1 MRTLILALMFTAG
14 NASAQSYLPDY
25 EPDYEP
31 DYKPRLSDDRPI
43 GTNRFLVPDLRNDES
58 VTVVERE
65 VPDIWRRA
73 AGESGA
79 TKKVTKIYRQED
91 KVSLIDEVLG
101 W

>member
-14 NASAQSYLPDY
+14 SASAQSYLPDY

-31 DYKPRLSDDRPI
+31 DWKPRLSDDSLVS
-43 GTNRFLVPDLRNDES
+43 NRVLVPDLKNDES

-79 TKKVTKIYRQED
+79 TKKVTKIYRQND
-91 KVSLIDEVLG
+91 KIDLIEEVFG
-101 W
+101 Y